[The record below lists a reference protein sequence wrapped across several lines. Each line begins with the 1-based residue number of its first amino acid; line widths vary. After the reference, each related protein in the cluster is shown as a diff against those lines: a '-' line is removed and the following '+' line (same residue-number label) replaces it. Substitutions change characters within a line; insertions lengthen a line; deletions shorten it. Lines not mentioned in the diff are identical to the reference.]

1 MYVASEERWRLRD
14 RLGHAGGLD
23 AGAWELLV
31 QPRQREPVAVTVS
44 ASVARDLDGEVTGVR
59 WRLTEPTSASASP
72 TGDPPASATG
82 RVPSLL
88 AELVTVGPRPGPT

>member
-44 ASVARDLDGEVTGVR
+44 ASVA
-59 WRLTEPTSASASP
+59 
-72 TGDPPASATG
+72 ATWMA
-82 RVPSLL
+82 R
-88 AELVTVGPRPGPT
+88 